1 MANKNNNQNVRCSFC
16 GKAQEMVKRIVAGPN
31 AYICDECINV
41 CTNIMED
48 EHYEENLGYEDVK
61 SEDIPTPAEIVQ
73 PRNVPDWSIT
83 NILLAV
89 PRTITRQGRG
99 YLSIAATAPTI
110 MSAPS

>member
-48 EHYEENLGYEDVK
+48 EHYEENLGYVRNFYKAITLCD
-61 SEDIPTPAEIVQ
+61 AELVF
-73 PRNVPDWSIT
+73 
-83 NILLAV
+83 
-89 PRTITRQGRG
+89 
-99 YLSIAATAPTI
+99 LSDQDEFP
-110 MSAPS
+110 